1 MVRNMK
7 NPLRKR
13 YLRELVSEPGKYLGI
28 FLLLVSTIGFVSGFM
43 VADHS
48 MLQAY
53 NESFEKYNVEDG
65 HFVTDTRLTVTDRD
79 SLENLGIQ
87 LYDSFYVEDAM
98 ENGSTLRLFAKR
110 QKVNLEC
117 LMQGEFPEN
126 DDEIAID
133 RMYADNNH
141 LSVGDTVSDG
151 TRIWKISGLVA
162 LSDYSALFQN
172 NGDMMFDAVKFGV
185 GIVKEEVLDMFDS
198 SRKVYAYSWTYTDK
212 VEDEKQRSDTLM
224 EDMSDIITL
233 QQYLPRYQ
241 NQAINFTGED
251 MGSDGVMIEVLLY
264 IVIVIMAFV
273 FAITIKDTISRESNV
288 IGTLRASGYTRM
300 EMVRHYMCMPLC
312 VTLISALIG
321 NILGYTVL
329 KDVCADMYYGSY
341 SLPTYVTI
349 WNPDAFIRT
358 TCIPVVLMAVI
369 TFGVL
374 YKTMCISPL
383 RLIRKDLKKSSHRRT
398 LILSDHIP
406 FLSRYRIRVALQNIP
421 DFLALF
427 TGILFASLLLFFGL
441 MLPKVLDGYQAT
453 IEKNM
458 VAEYQYILTMPSSL
472 QREDRKLESYLAM
485 LQYAKDIETDTEGAE
500 KFSAYALKTEYDPSV
515 KQDDVNVYGIQEN
528 SAYIH
533 ENFEKG
539 KIYASYLLA
548 DKYGLQKGSTLV
560 LKEPYDSKTY
570 TFTIDGIYDDKTAL
584 CLYMNID
591 SLNEMFDLGKD
602 FFAGY
607 YSHEEIKDI
616 PEEYIGTCVNEESL
630 TKVTRQLDVSMGS
643 MMYLIDGF
651 SVLIFIVLMYLMS
664 KVIIEKNTQPIS
676 MTKILGYA
684 SKEIAGIYIAAIS
697 IVVMLCLL
705 VSLPLCYEMIRVLW
719 MSMIKESMS
728 GWLLFEVPS
737 TIYMKLFVIGM
748 ASYAVCAIL
757 EYVKITHIPME
768 EALKNV
774 E

>member
-53 NESFEKYNVEDG
+53 KESFEKYNVEDG
-65 HFVTDTRLTVTDRD
+65 HFMTDTRLTVVDKQ
-79 SLENLGIQ
+79 SLEDLGIQ

-98 ENGSTLRLFAKR
+98 ENGSTLRIFAKR

-117 LMQGEFPEN
+117 LMEGNFPES
-126 DDEIAID
+126 DDQIAID

-141 LSVGDTVSDG
+141 LSVGDTLSDG
-151 TRIWKISGLVA
+151 TRTWKISGLVA

-185 GIVKEEVLDMFDS
+185 GIVKEEALNLFDS
-198 SRKVYAYSWTYTDK
+198 SKKVYAYSWTYTDK

-224 EDMSDIITL
+224 EDMSNIITL
-233 QQYLPRYQ
+233 QEYLPRYQ

-251 MGSDGVMIEVLLY
+251 MGSDGVMMEVLLY
-264 IVIVIMAFV
+264 MVIVIMAFV
-273 FAITIKDTISRESNV
+273 FAITIKDTIARESNV

-300 EMVRHYMCMPLC
+300 EMVGQYMFMPVS

-321 NILGYTVL
+321 NIVGYTVI
-329 KDVCADMYYGSY
+329 KDICARMYYGSY
-341 SLPTYVTI
+341 SLPTYVTV
-349 WNPDAFIRT
+349 WNTDAFIRT
-358 TCIPVVLMAVI
+358 TCIPVILMAVI

-383 RLIRKDLKKSSHRRT
+383 KLIRRDLKKTSHRKT
-398 LILSDHIP
+398 LVLTDRIP
-406 FLSRYRIRVALQNIP
+406 FLSRFRIRVALQNIP

-441 MLPKVLDGYQAT
+441 MLPKVLDGYQST

-472 QREDRKLESYLAM
+472 QREDRKLESYLALM
-485 LQYAKDIETDTEGAE
+485 QYAKDIETDTEGAE

-515 KQDDVNVYGIQEN
+515 KQDDVNIYGIQEN

-539 KIYASYLLA
+539 KVYASYLLA
-548 DKYGLQKGSTLV
+548 DKYGLRKGSTLT
-560 LKEPYDSKTY
+560 LKKPYDSKTY
-570 TFTIDGIYDDKTAL
+570 TFTIDDIYDDKTVL
-584 CLYMNID
+584 CLYMNMD
-591 SLNEMFDLGKD
+591 TLNEMFDLGTD

-607 YSHEEIKDI
+607 YSDEEIKDI

-643 MMYLIDGF
+643 IMYLIDGF

-664 KVIIEKNTQPIS
+664 KVIIEKNTQSIS
-676 MTKILGYA
+676 MTKILGYS

-705 VSLPLCYEMIRVLW
+705 ISIPLCYEMIQVLW

-737 TIYMKLFVIGM
+737 TIYMELFAIGM
-748 ASYAVCAIL
+748 TSYAVCAIL